1 MKNCCKYIE
10 DFKVSGLWNQRLTS
24 NAAENGHLHCLIY
37 AHEHGC
43 PWHEGTTLHAAQNGQ
58 LDCIKYAHENG
69 CPWNERATLNAA
81 YNGHLDCLKYTH
93 ENGCSWHQYT
103 TLVAAENGHLDCL
116 KYAHE
121 NGCPWHRYTTSYAAY
136 NGHLDCLKFSHQN
149 GCPLNE
155 QLTLSNL
162 EIFFSK
168 INLDDKW
175 WRSFLFDKD
184 LTTHLKLNLLVH
196 TKKQEIKNLQEKSTL
211 LFSYISKDLT
221 KYILWTYL

>member
-10 DFKVSGLWNQRLTS
+10 DFKLLRISNERTTS
-24 NAAENGHLHCLIY
+24 N
-37 AHEHGC
+37 
-43 PWHEGTTLHAAQNGQ
+43 TAQNG
-58 LDCIKYAHENG
+58 HENS
-69 CPWNERATLNAA
+69 CSLDISTTVYAA
-81 YNGHLDCLKYTH
+81 C
-93 ENGCSWHQYT
+93 
-103 TLVAAENGHLDCL
+103 NGHLDCL

-121 NGCPWHRYTTSYAAY
+121 NGCYWDIVTTLYASFH
-136 NGHLDCLKFSHQN
+136 GHLDCLKYALEN

-155 QLTLSNL
+155 KQTLSDL

-196 TKKQEIKNLQEKSTL
+196 TKKEEIKKLQEKSTL